1 MGSVNSVGNSTNE
14 YLIVGKQLIESKR
27 PKNMPE
33 NSNSY
38 DKEVKRYSEEY
49 ENAEKI
55 AELTRIKIQSAQQYN
70 TIMKGYESNGGIGEI
85 NGGIY
90 SIIKQGMDASKEL
103 NQLCYPEYYLQ
114 DNSDIP
120 TDKSTT
126 SIDNLQDTVTELTP
140 QKEVIQ
146 YSEEA
151 ESGSILD
158 EARLRSVI
166 TSNYINQLGA
176 NSAYLNSL
184 LSLGDSNS

>member
-1 MGSVNSVGNSTNE
+1 
-14 YLIVGKQLIESKR
+14 
-27 PKNMPE
+27 
-33 NSNSY
+33 
-38 DKEVKRYSEEY
+38 
-49 ENAEKI
+49 
-55 AELTRIKIQSAQQYN
+55 
-70 TIMKGYESNGGIGEI
+70 MKGYESNGGIGEI

-103 NQLCYPEYYLQ
+103 NRLCYPEHYLQ

-126 SIDNLQDTVTELTP
+126 SIDNLQDTVTEMTP

-151 ESGSILD
+151 GSGSILD
-158 EARLRSVI
+158 DIRLKGVI
-166 TSNYINQLGA
+166 ASNYINQLRA

-184 LSLGDSNS
+184 LSQDNSNA